1 MTLNA
6 LGIDL
11 AKSVF
16 QLHGVDARGKTM
28 LSKQVSRSQLFIFVA
43 KLPKCLI
50 GMEACS
56 GAHFWARRFRS
67 QGHEVK
73 LIAPQ
78 FVKPYVK
85 SNKSDRADAEAICE
99 ALTRPNMR
107 FVSLKSIEQHDMQS
121 LHRIRER
128 LVKERTA
135 LINETR
141 GLLAEYGE
149 VLPVGKTNLY
159 TKLLSVVEAAV
170 MRGDMTSLSLEL
182 FTRLHTELRE
192 LNERIESLSN
202 RIGSIHKNHPVSLR
216 LEQIPGVG
224 PMTATAMV
232 AAVGNPKDFK
242 NGRQFSAWLGL
253 VPKQHSSG
261 GKERLLGI
269 SKRGDV
275 YLRKLLVHGARAI
288 VSRVE
293 SHPESSQTSWLKEL
307 IKRRGINRA
316 VVALA
321 NKNARRIWAL
331 MTHEV
336 DFDVAA

>member
-1 MTLNA
+1 MTLTA

-16 QLHGVDARGKTM
+16 QLHGVDARGKT
-28 LSKQVSRSQLFIFVA
+28 LFNKQVSRSQLLTFVA
-43 KLPKCLI
+43 KQPQCLI

-56 GAHFWARRFRS
+56 GAHFWARRFRE

-85 SNKSDRADAEAICE
+85 SNKNDRADAEAICE

-107 FVSLKSIEQHDMQS
+107 FVSVKAITQHDLQS

-128 LVKERTA
+128 LVKGRTA

-141 GLLAEYGE
+141 GLLAEYGV
-149 VLPVGKTNLY
+149 VLPVGKTHLRE
-159 TKLLSVVEAAV
+159 KLLGVVEAAL
-170 MRGDMTSLSLEL
+170 MRGEMTSLSLEL
-182 FTRLHTELRE
+182 FTQLHTEYKE
-192 LNERIESLSN
+192 LNSRIEALDK

-216 LEQIPGVG
+216 LEQIPGIG
-224 PMTATAMV
+224 PITATAMV
-232 AAVGNPKDFK
+232 AAVADPKDFR

-269 SKRGDV
+269 SKRGDG
-275 YLRKLLVHGARAI
+275 YLRKLLVHGARAV

-293 SHPESSQTSWLKEL
+293 SHPESPQANWLKEL

-321 NKNARRIWAL
+321 NKNARRVWVL